1 MKLRSIWQ
9 FCRRVVVQWINN
21 EPFELAAALSYYTL
35 FSLTPVLVIAIGI
48 AGIAFGHE
56 AAQHK
61 ILATIRDL
69 IGSEGTEAVRVMIQ
83 NVSSRPETGKIS
95 TLLGFIVLF
104 FGAGGVV
111 GELQSALN
119 KVWEVTPKSSS
130 SAIWGLLRQRFISF
144 AMVLGIGF
152 LLLISLIASAILSSL
167 TELLGQFVGATAVL
181 IHGLDI
187 ILSFGFVTLLFAMI
201 YKFVPDA
208 RIQWRDVA
216 IGAAL
221 TSFLFTIG
229 KFCIGLYLGTSGVTS
244 VYGAAGSLITILL
257 WVYYSSLIFFFGA
270 QFTRTYAS
278 EYGSGI
284 IPADHAERVTVA
296 SKPGP
301 AAQRNY

>member
-1 MKLRSIWQ
+1 VL
-9 FCRRVVVQWINN
+9 VQWINN

-35 FSLTPVLVIAIGI
+35 FSLTPLLVIAIGI

-56 AAQHK
+56 TAQQQ
-61 ILATIRDL
+61 LLETMQDL
-69 IGSEGTEAVRVMIQ
+69 IGPEGTEAVRMMIQ
-83 NVSSRPETGKIS
+83 NLSSRPETGKIS
-95 TLLGFIVLF
+95 TLLGFAVLL

-119 KVWEVTPKSSS
+119 KVWEVAPKPS
-130 SAIWGLLRQRFISF
+130 SAIWGFLRQRFISF
-144 AMVLGIGF
+144 AMVLAIGF
-152 LLLISLIASAILSSL
+152 LLLISLIASAVLTSL
-167 TELLGQFVGATAVL
+167 TELLGQFVGATAVI
-181 IHGLDI
+181 IHVLDI
-187 ILSFGFVTLLFAMI
+187 VVSFFFVTLLFAMI

-208 RIQWRDVA
+208 RIRWRDVG

-221 TSFLFTIG
+221 TAFFFTIG

-257 WVYYSSLIFFFGA
+257 WVYYSSLIFFLGA
-270 QFTRTYAS
+270 QFTRNYAS

-284 IPADHAERVTVA
+284 IPADHAERVTVT
-296 SKPGP
+296 SRPGQ

>member
-1 MKLRSIWQ
+1 
-9 FCRRVVVQWINN
+9 
-21 EPFELAAALSYYTL
+21 
-35 FSLTPVLVIAIGI
+35 
-48 AGIAFGHE
+48 
-56 AAQHK
+56 
-61 ILATIRDL
+61 
-69 IGSEGTEAVRVMIQ
+69 
-83 NVSSRPETGKIS
+83 
-95 TLLGFIVLF
+95 
-104 FGAGGVV
+104 
-111 GELQSALN
+111 
-119 KVWEVTPKSSS
+119 
-130 SAIWGLLRQRFISF
+130 
-144 AMVLGIGF
+144 MVLGIGF

-284 IPADHAERVTVA
+284 IPAEHAERVTVT
-296 SKPGP
+296 SKPGQ

>member
-1 MKLRSIWQ
+1 MKLGSNWQ
-9 FCRRVVVQWINN
+9 FCRRVVVQWVNN

-56 AAQHK
+56 TAQQQ
-61 ILATIRDL
+61 ILETIQDL
-69 IGSEGTEAVRVMIQ
+69 IGPEGTEAVRVMIQ
-83 NVSSRPETGKIS
+83 NLSSRPETGRIS
-95 TLLGFIVLF
+95 TLLGFVVLF

-111 GELQSALN
+111 AELQSALD
-119 KVWEVTPKSSS
+119 KIWEVTPKPS
-130 SAIWGLLRQRFISF
+130 SALWGFLRQRFISF
-144 AMVLGIGF
+144 AMVLAIGF
-152 LLLISLIASAILSSL
+152 LLLISLIASAILTSL
-167 TELLGQFVGATAVL
+167 TELLGQFVGATAV
-181 IHGLDI
+181 IIYVLDI
-187 ILSFGFVTLLFAMI
+187 VVSFFFVTLLFAMI

-216 IGAAL
+216 IGSAL
-221 TSFLFTIG
+221 TAFLFTIG
-229 KFCIGLYLGTSGVTS
+229 KFCIGLYLGTSGITS

-284 IPADHAERVTVA
+284 IPADYAERVAVI
-296 SKPGP
+296 SKPGQV
-301 AAQRNY
+301 AQRN